1 MTLVRMIE
9 LAKRSAAPAPAPAK
23 SAPLVT
29 SPPPVVSAPLFA
41 PAPPITQEALV
52 VSGHQ
57 PSTILDALVAIV
69 AGAPTLAA
77 AGAFPWRPLEETLL
91 DASATLARSSDLFWI
106 AMRALPGEPMLA
118 THHARVAIMALRLGA
133 NLKIDG
139 EALIALGMAGCLFDL
154 GLGALPGAASLAPEA
169 LPHDHPLH
177 SAELIRRW
185 EPPYPGI
192 VDAVAQHHER
202 EHGRGYPA
210 GTSGEAIHLH
220 AKILGLLDQ
229 YTRLARS
236 GDVRGPHD
244 AVREILRERHDA
256 FPADVIKALLAEVSV
271 FPPGTLV
278 RLNTG
283 ERARVLEPNR
293 HQPLRP
299 HVELLEDR
307 EAGTG
312 HAPRRLDLTETP
324 FIYIRSAVGDGK

>member
-1 MTLVRMIE
+1 
-9 LAKRSAAPAPAPAK
+9 
-23 SAPLVT
+23 
-29 SPPPVVSAPLFA
+29 
-41 PAPPITQEALV
+41 
-52 VSGHQ
+52 
-57 PSTILDALVAIV
+57 
-69 AGAPTLAA
+69 
-77 AGAFPWRPLEETLL
+77 
-91 DASATLARSSDLFWI
+91 
-106 AMRALPGEPMLA
+106 MLA

-236 GDVRGPHD
+236 GDVRGLSAAAIGKTFVTHVALD
-244 AVREILRERHDA
+244 SAADAAKAVR
-256 FPADVIKALLAEVSV
+256 ALKKL
-271 FPPGTLV
+271 
-278 RLNTG
+278 
-283 ERARVLEPNR
+283 
-293 HQPLRP
+293 
-299 HVELLEDR
+299 
-307 EAGTG
+307 
-312 HAPRRLDLTETP
+312 
-324 FIYIRSAVGDGK
+324 